1 MFLVGVEEVELDM
14 IRFRFVRLVLLI
26 SRWGGGALVYRQ
38 GCESGGRR
46 ICERV

>member
-26 SRWGGGALVYRQ
+26 SRWGGLVYRQ